1 MEYYKLKTI
10 AFYIF
15 VGTIMFVNL
24 KGSENENEWSC
35 SCCNCLKKEKKYKNS
50 VGKKKENNAVKNESV
65 GENLDGQSI
74 IVKKNEREVENVDER
89 SEKVEE
95 YNKEN
100 EKRIKVE
107 INNLVNK
114 EVNNVVNNVVNIN
127 TTNEENKNRKY
138 SSKFIGLQNCYQS
151 CYINSILQV
160 LVHTPDFID
169 YFLQNDFNKEEQPL
183 SYALKNFCKQ
193 YFEARNDT
201 AFNPKE
207 LYIAIGEKFKEEA
220 EYRQFGNGQPH
231 DAANFLYDILGEL
244 GKENENYKNIFLIKE
259 KTLFMCNISM
269 HKEESESKS
278 LWLSCGLP
286 NNYLEQKKLTSYNIS
301 LENILKNNS
310 LKRKNKKLCKKC
322 KPPIPGI
329 IKHEIVFLQKYLI
342 AYLDTRIT
350 YYDKDRGENVYKKIK
365 DFIEIPKELNLKK
378 YYGGRQDDINF
389 NYTLYGKVQ
398 HSGIHYYAAI
408 KNRENWYECN
418 DSCVS
423 PIKKPF
429 SDDGICSKDLAPG
442 GTCLLFYKMK
452 ENESIL
458 PEK

>member
-1 MEYYKLKTI
+1 MEYYKLKI
-10 AFYIF
+10 VAFYIF
-15 VGTIMFVNL
+15 MGNIMFVNL

-35 SCCNCLKKEKKYKNS
+35 PCCNCLKKEKKN
-50 VGKKKENNAVKNESV
+50 ENNAGNNEENNV
-65 GENLDGQSI
+65 GNINI
-74 IVKKNEREVENVDER
+74 I
-89 SEKVEE
+89 
-95 YNKEN
+95 NKEN
-100 EKRIKVE
+100 KNENLLFNPIGL
-107 INNLVNK
+107 NNLGN
-114 EVNNVVNNVVNIN
+114 
-127 TTNEENKNRKY
+127 
-138 SSKFIGLQNCYQS
+138 S
-151 CYINSILQV
+151 CYMNSILQV

-207 LYIAIGEKFKEEA
+207 LYIAIGENFKEEV

-231 DAANFLYDILGEL
+231 DAPDFLSAILREL
-244 GKENENYKNIFLIKE
+244 EKENENYKNIFLIKE
-259 KTLFMCNISM
+259 KFLFMCNKSM

-286 NNYLEQKKLTSYNIS
+286 NNYLEQKKLTSDNIS
-301 LENILKNNS
+301 LEIILKDYRLKTKNN
-310 LKRKNKKLCKKC
+310 KLCKEC

-329 IKHEIVFLQKYLI
+329 IKNEIVILQKYLI
-342 AYLDTRIT
+342 AFLDTRIT
-350 YYDKDRGENVYKKIK
+350 YYDKDRGKNVYKKIK
-365 DFIEIPKELNLKK
+365 DYIKIPKELNLKK

-408 KNRENWYECN
+408 KNGENWYKCN

-452 ENESIL
+452 E
-458 PEK
+458 K